1 MQKPS
6 VCVVIAAYNEDKIIA
21 DVLREIIEC
30 NPSYNI
36 VVVDDGSTDKTAS
49 VVSQLPV
56 NLLIHPVN
64 LGQGAAI
71 ATGIDYALSHGAD
84 VIVTFDADGQ
94 MSPKDIETLVKKVT
108 DEGYDAALG
117 SRFSSKPVE
126 GMPLLRKTLLKTA
139 VIFTRLTTGL
149 KLSDIHNGFRAFSR
163 DAAKKITIT
172 QNRMAHASEIL
183 SQIASKKLR
192 YCEVPVSIR
201 YTEYSK
207 AKGQTIWNTIN
218 ILYELL
224 TGNKK

>member
-6 VCVVIAAYNEDKIIA
+6 VWVVIAAYNEDKVIA
-21 DVLREIIEC
+21 DVLREMVQC

-36 VVVDDGSTDKTAS
+36 IVVDDGSTDNTAS
-49 VVSQLPV
+49 VISGLPV
-56 NLLIHPVN
+56 YLLVHPVN
-64 LGQGAAI
+64 LGQGAAL
-71 ATGIDYALSHGAD
+71 ATGINYALSHNAD
-84 VIVTFDADGQ
+84 VVVTFDADGQ
-94 MSPKDIETLVKKVT
+94 MSPKDIDTLVKKVT
-108 DEGYDAALG
+108 EDGFDVALG
-117 SRFSSKPVE
+117 SRFLNRPVE
-126 GMPLLRKTLLKTA
+126 GMPVLRKTLLKLA
-139 VIFTRLTTGL
+139 VIFTRLTSGL
-149 KLSDIHNGFRAFSR
+149 KISDIHNGFRAFSAEAVR
-163 DAAKKITIT
+163 KITIT

-183 SQIASKKLR
+183 SQIASKKLK